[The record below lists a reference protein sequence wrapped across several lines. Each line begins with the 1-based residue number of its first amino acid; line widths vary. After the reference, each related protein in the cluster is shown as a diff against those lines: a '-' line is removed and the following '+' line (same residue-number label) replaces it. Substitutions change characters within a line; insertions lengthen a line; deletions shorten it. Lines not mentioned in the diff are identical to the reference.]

1 MGKSFINR
9 KTGSNPLG
17 GIIPLS
23 KGGTDSSVRLTAI
36 DNLDAI
42 DKDKVNQLL
51 GIAGLDET
59 AHIPINL
66 FSGNILD
73 SRAAID
79 GPFTVEVNSQTDY
92 TIVEYSNYLTYDVSS
107 TDGSVSVNDEL
118 ITLTAPPSPST
129 MDIIVNGRRFA
140 INVVPA
146 TAYVTTPNITL
157 PISGS
162 TNHGPSISIS
172 ASTFGVVGGTDTHEG
187 TDWQI
192 ATDASFSNIVA
203 SVTNSSVNKTTWT
216 ASGLSVN
223 TMYYVRARYKGTNM
237 GYSNWSPVVNYTT
250 RSSFYPSNEVRTLTS
265 VAPVYVS
272 DGYGSSIDISELGD
286 YIIVGA
292 GLKNTALYTDTGVV
306 DIYKNE
312 GGTTTKQIRLLA
324 SSDAANMNITIPTGG
339 SLRVVVGG
347 SSPSDTTYTTTQTIS
362 IPAGSTDITL
372 YGKGGPGTTV
382 NNPGQPYIAPTYTNS
397 TSAGWSVM
405 GTSANDP
412 TPGTTMTPNYTV
424 KTGRPYPSSSGSYV
438 GQQINM
444 GSWSMEVSRDPWA
457 YSNHPA
463 SWYEWYSTT
472 TQVQTSPGQPYI
484 APSTTY
490 TTGSSTTVTYA
501 GQTYTF
507 AGGYGGVATETTQ
520 SVIMLFG
527 ADKFGHS
534 VTINSDGTTAI
545 VGAPNA
551 ENLSGVLTGVAYV
564 FTRSGATWSLQKKI
578 QASDGANGDLFG
590 TTVATSQDGNTI
602 LIGTGKISN
611 NGYVY
616 VFTRSGS
623 IWTQQAKLSASDG
636 AAGDMFGGNSVALS
650 NDGNTAAIGASRDDS
665 SKGSVYIFTRSGT
678 TWTQQAKLTAADGVA
693 SDTFSIST
701 SISGDGN
708 TVAVGASGDDSSK
721 GSVYIF
727 IRSGTTWSQQ
737 AKIVAADGIA
747 NDQFGRSV
755 SLTTDAEAVLIGSN
769 GSDIDS
775 ISDCGAAYTFIKTG
789 SSWTQLNKLSPAA
802 KAANGNFG
810 SAVAIAGNGSA
821 VIMHAAQTAT
831 SLTGAGAV
839 YYFN

>member
-1 MGKSFINR
+1 MVSTIGIYELSQELNMGKSFINR

-73 SRAAID
+73 SRTAID

-107 TDGSVSVNDEL
+107 TSGSVSVNDEL
-118 ITLTAPPSPST
+118 ITLTAPPTPST
-129 MDIIVNGRRFA
+129 MDIIVNGRRFT

-157 PISGS
+157 PVSGS

-192 ATDASFSNIVA
+192 ATDAGFSNIVA
-203 SVTNSSVNKTTWT
+203 SVTNDSVNKTSWT

-223 TMYYVRARYKGTNM
+223 TMYYVRTRYKGTSM

-265 VAPVYVS
+265 EVPVYVS

-312 GGTTTKQIRLLA
+312 GGATTKQIRLLA

-347 SSPSDTTYTTTQTIS
+347 SSPSDTTYTTSQTIN
-362 IPAGSTDITL
+362 IPAGTTDITL
-372 YGKGGPGTTV
+372 HGKGGPGTTV
-382 NNPGQPYIAPTYTNS
+382 NNPG
-397 TSAGWSVM
+397 
-405 GTSANDP
+405 
-412 TPGTTMTPNYTV
+412 GTTAYWNMNETSNTTSDTPL
-424 KTGRPYPSSSGSYV
+424 
-438 GQQINM
+438 
-444 GSWSMEVSRDPWA
+444 
-457 YSNHPA
+457 
-463 SWYEWYSTT
+463 YSTT
-472 TQVQTSPGQPYI
+472 APT
-484 APSTTY
+484 APSSPPTYNGQNGGNWHHSQVYLDGTNFERYYNKAGFWVGVYSTYPPSTSY
-490 TTGSSTTVTYA
+490 TTGASASAVYA

-507 AGGYGGVATETTQ
+507 AGGYGGVASETTQ
-520 SVIMLFG
+520 TVIMLFG
-527 ADKFGHS
+527 ADKFGTS
-534 VTINSDGTTAI
+534 VAINSDGTTAI

-551 ENLSGVLTGVAYV
+551 ENTSGILTGVTYI
-564 FTRSGATWSLQKKI
+564 FTRSGSTWTLQKKI
-578 QASDGANGDLFG
+578 QAGDGANGDLFG
-590 TTVATSQDGNTI
+590 TTVATNQDGNTI
-602 LIGTGKISN
+602 LIGTGKISS

-636 AAGDMFGGNSVALS
+636 AASDMFGGNSVALS
-650 NDGNTAAIGASRDDS
+650 NDGNTAVIGASGDDS
-665 SKGSVYIFTRSGT
+665 SKGSAYIFVRTGT
-678 TWTQQAKLTAADGVA
+678 TWTQQAKIVATDGVA
-693 SDTFSIST
+693 SDTFGIST

-708 TVAVGASGDDSSK
+708 TVAIGASGDDSSK

-821 VIMHAAQTAT
+821 VIMHASQTAT